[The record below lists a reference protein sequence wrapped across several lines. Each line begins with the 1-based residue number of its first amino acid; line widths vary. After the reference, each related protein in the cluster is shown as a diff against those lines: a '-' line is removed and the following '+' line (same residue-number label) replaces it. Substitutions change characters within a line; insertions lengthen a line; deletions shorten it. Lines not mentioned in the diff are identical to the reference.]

1 MAQMNAN
8 NFTGG
13 TGAKGIYFFFCCI
26 NIRRQRH
33 LCLVLVKEKSPREY
47 AVEHKSQNKC
57 SESDGVDPG
66 VQIYTESF

>member
-1 MAQMNAN
+1 MAQMNTN

-13 TGAKGIYFFFCCI
+13 TGGKGIFFCCCI

-33 LCLVLVKEKSPREY
+33 LCLVKEKNPREY